1 MNIKTTTAVL
11 AFLLAAAPARAG
23 ELSPAPIVARVI
35 PAGGVDIKIGG
46 ILQTWYQAQRRGPT
60 GFLVKNARVYFV
72 VEPSSWVALNIMPAF
87 MSATGMTLLNAF
99 VDVKPVD
106 HLSLRMGQ
114 FVTPFGQNRMMPP
127 GDLEIANFHSTSRIW
142 PGFASDL
149 GWDVGAQAAT
159 SWKYVEA
166 RAAVIN
172 GTGPNV
178 TKDTDTAKDLTA
190 RVDFFPFGDRKTV
203 AGASYYH
210 GTSHGNGTVAPLVTD
225 KRTWYG
231 GHAKRLFL
239 NDRGQLLAEIIS
251 RSDDQRLWTLQGSWK
266 FHCLRDWQAVTA
278 FERFDTP
285 AAHYFRRV
293 TAGLNF
299 WIDPRTRLTANYYN
313 DENGSSVDNFIAQL
327 QVVF

>member
-190 RVDFFPFGDRKTV
+190 RVDFSPSATGRPSPALLIITAPATATGPSPRWSRTSAPGMAATRSAFSSTT
-203 AGASYYH
+203 AASCWPR
-210 GTSHGNGTVAPLVTD
+210 SSAAPT
-225 KRTWYG
+225 
-231 GHAKRLFL
+231 
-239 NDRGQLLAEIIS
+239 IS
-251 RSDDQRLWTLQGSWK
+251 ACG
-266 FHCLRDWQAVTA
+266 
-278 FERFDTP
+278 RFR
-285 AAHYFRRV
+285 AA
-293 TAGLNF
+293 
-299 WIDPRTRLTANYYN
+299 
-313 DENGSSVDNFIAQL
+313 GSSTACATGRP
-327 QVVF
+327 